1 MLNAKIILNVL
12 GQLLFLEA
20 ILLAGCLAVGV
31 IYREGDW
38 LTFGVPIAVAVTVG
52 MLLRYWGRGA
62 ANALSRRDGYLIV
75 SLTWLTFSLVGMLP
89 FLVGGAEPRIAA
101 AFFETMSGFTT
112 TGASVL
118 TNIDSLPHSL
128 LFWRSLSHWVGGIG
142 IVFFTVAVLPRTNIG
157 EQKIFSAETTGL
169 KIGKLHPRIR
179 TTAHWIGALYLT
191 LTSACAVSLY
201 FGGMGV
207 FDAVNHAFSALSTG
221 GFSTHQ
227 DSIGWFHSQQIEYIL
242 MVYMFLGGINFT
254 LLYLFLIK
262 RRWKSVWLDDELR
275 CYIGIA
281 LFVTVAGAF
290 TLIFLDHR
298 PVVESIRVAAFH
310 TISIQ
315 TTTGFTTE
323 DFMLWDPAAWMFVVF
338 ITAFGGC
345 AGSTS
350 GGIKCVRLLTIYKVT
365 LGEFRRLLHPRAMFP
380 VRVNNTQIGNDVVRT
395 IFVFCAAY
403 LALVLVGS
411 ATLMIMGLTMMDA
424 VSCCLTM
431 LSNVGPGFGY
441 QVGPLDS
448 WGNLPDAALWVCSF
462 LMLAGRLEIFA
473 ILLPFIPE
481 FWKNR

>member
-1 MLNAKIILNVL
+1 MLNVKIILNVL

-31 IYREGDW
+31 IYHESNW
-38 LTFGVPIAVAVTVG
+38 PTFAIPILVAITAG
-52 MLLRYWGRGA
+52 TLLRYWGRGA
-62 ANALSRRDGYLIV
+62 ANTLNRRDGYLIV
-75 SLTWLTFSLVGMLP
+75 SLTWLLFSSVGTIP
-89 FLVGGAEPRIAA
+89 FIVSGAEGRVAA

-118 TNIDSLPHSL
+118 TGIDELPHSL
-128 LFWRSLSHWVGGIG
+128 LFWRSLTHWVGGIG
-142 IVFFTVAVLPRTNIG
+142 IVFFTVAVLPSTNLG

-169 KIGKLHPRIR
+169 KIAKLHPRIR
-179 TTAHWIGALYLT
+179 TTAHWIGGLYLT
-191 LTSACAVSLY
+191 LTLACAVSLY
-201 FGGMGV
+201 LGGMGM

-227 DSIGWFHSQQIEYIL
+227 DSIAWFRSQQIEYIL
-242 MVYMFLGGINFT
+242 MVYMFLGGVNFT
-254 LLYLFLIK
+254 LLYLLLIK
-262 RRWKSVWLDDELR
+262 RRWRAVWHDGELR
-275 CYIGIA
+275 CYVGVVCVVA
-281 LFVTVAGAF
+281 LAGAL

-298 PVVESIRVAAFH
+298 PVVESFRVALFH

-323 DFMLWDPAAWMFVVF
+323 DFMLWNPATWMFVVF
-338 ITAFGGC
+338 ITALGGC

-365 LGEFRRLLHPRAMFP
+365 AGEFRRLLHPRAMFP

-395 IFVFCAAY
+395 IFVFCTCY
-403 LALVLVGS
+403 LGLVLVGS
-411 ATLMIMGLTMMDA
+411 VSLMMQGLTMMDS

-448 WGNLPDAALWVCSF
+448 WGNLPDAALWICSF
-462 LMLAGRLEIFA
+462 LMLAGRLEVFPV
-473 ILLPFIPE
+473 LLLFVPE